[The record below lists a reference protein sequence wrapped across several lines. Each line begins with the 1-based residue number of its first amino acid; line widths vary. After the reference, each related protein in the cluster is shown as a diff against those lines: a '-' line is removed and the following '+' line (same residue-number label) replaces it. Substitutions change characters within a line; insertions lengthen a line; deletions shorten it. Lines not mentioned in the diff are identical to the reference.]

1 MTSPTD
7 AAWDVLQEGHRVEK
21 ILPALAIPALMGA
34 YGAYQGYKNVKDNR
48 ITDPVLGVV
57 GTEGDDSFASNA
69 LEFGTGFA
77 QGTGGGVGATAK
89 LGGKLGAK
97 IFGRKAAKQAA
108 EKVAA
113 QNAARYAAERSAGK
127 AIGTIPEGQIA
138 AANAQ
143 RMFNRT
149 GRASPTLGSLTGAG
163 SNATR
168 QAQFSMAAQQSPYA
182 LSMGR
187 QAAREAGRA
196 GALGRAG
203 TQAGLRGSQAVANNA
218 RNLGRVYALQNAG
231 LDPALALLAAGGS
244 LSQNNPTDPPQMPEM
259 TGMSPGY
266 AGAGASGTGGYQL
279 DQAGGGIG
287 GVQNV
292 GVGQGARQDIWND
305 VNWNQPQPDPYAH
318 VQWQDPNSQASSQK
332 LTGEYMDLGE
342 FLLKS
347 AINDMERKASCP
359 SCGKM
364 QKMCG
369 CEKKAEDSS
378 SDKKK
383 KPAHGMVIVIGS
395 GKAGPGPSTEG
406 KRDKKE
412 E

>member
-1 MTSPTD
+1 MISPTD

-21 ILPALAIPALMGA
+21 IAFAIPLAMGA

-48 ITDPVLGVV
+48 VTDPVLGVV

-108 EKVAA
+108 EKAAA
-113 QNAARYAAERSAGK
+113 QNAARYAAERTAGK
-127 AIGTIPEGQIA
+127 AIT
-138 AANAQ
+138 N
-143 RMFNRT
+143 M
-149 GRASPTLGSLTGAG
+149 PTNMAG
-163 SNATR
+163 SNVTTVMTPAR
-168 QAQFSMAAQQSPYA
+168 NRALQYGAQQSPYA
-182 LSMGR
+182 LSMGT
-187 QAAREAGRA
+187 QAAQQAGRA

-203 TQAGLRGSQAVANNA
+203 TQAGLRGSQAVGNNA

-244 LSQNNPTDPPQMPEM
+244 FLQNKNPTDPPQMPEM

-292 GVGQGARQDIWND
+292 GVGQTNRQEIWQNKQNSFD
-305 VNWNQPQPDPYAH
+305 QAYEPQPLAPEFP

-359 SCGKM
+359 TCGKM

-406 KRDKKE
+406 KRDKKKD
-412 E
+412 

>member
-21 ILPALAIPALMGA
+21 FAPLIAGALAAYGGYQGAKNAGVQVNRDGINLTNEASIVDPTGGYLYDSGTIDDPTGAQRATAFATQAVPFGAPAL
-34 YGAYQGYKNVKDNR
+34 KV
-48 ITDPVLGVV
+48 
-57 GTEGDDSFASNA
+57 
-69 LEFGTGFA
+69 
-77 QGTGGGVGATAK
+77 
-89 LGGKLGAK
+89 GGKAFRVARGA
-97 IFGRKAAKQAA
+97 RAADKA
-108 EKVAA
+108 
-113 QNAARYAAERSAGK
+113 
-127 AIGTIPEGQIA
+127 TD
-138 AANAQ
+138 
-143 RMFNRT
+143 
-149 GRASPTLGSLTGAG
+149 
-163 SNATR
+163 ATR
-168 QAQFSMAAQQSPYA
+168 AAQQSANLARTGAKNNPGATALNDFRYAQASNAHQRAIAARAKAAKLGQAGGKGKYA
-182 LSMGR
+182 L
-187 QAAREAGRA
+187 
-196 GALGRAG
+196 AG
-203 TQAGLRGSQAVANNA
+203 TGGAVVGAVGSRLLDLANN
-218 RNLGRVYALQNAG
+218 NEQQV
-231 LDPALALLAAGGS
+231 
-244 LSQNNPTDPPQMPEM
+244 PQM

-266 AGAGASGTGGYQL
+266 AGAGASSTGGYQL

-305 VNWNQPQPDPYAH
+305 VNWNQQQPDPFAN

-332 LTGEYMDLGE
+332 LTGEYMDLGD

-364 QKMCG
+364 EKMCG

-406 KRDKKE
+406 KRDKKKD
-412 E
+412 

>member
-21 ILPALAIPALMGA
+21 ILPLVAAAGAYGIPALMGA

-48 ITDPVLGVV
+48 VTDPVLGVV
-57 GTEGDDSFASNA
+57 GTEGDDSLASNA

-77 QGTGGGVGATAK
+77 QGTGSGVGATAK

-97 IFGRKAAKQAA
+97 FFGRKAARQAA
-108 EKVAA
+108 ERAAA

-127 AIGTIPEGQIA
+127 AITA
-138 AANAQ
+138 
-143 RMFNRT
+143 M
-149 GRASPTLGSLTGAG
+149 PTNMAG
-163 SNATR
+163 SNVTIAMSP
-168 QAQFSMAAQQSPYA
+168 AQKRAFQHGAQQSPYA
-182 LSMGR
+182 LSTGA
-187 QAAREAGRA
+187 QAAQQAGRA

-218 RNLGRVYALQNAG
+218 RNIGRVYALQNAG

-244 LSQNNPTDPPQMPEM
+244 LLQNNPTARPEM
-259 TGMSPGY
+259 SEMTSMSPGY

-305 VNWNQPQPDPYAH
+305 VNWNQQQPDPFSN
-318 VQWQDPNSQASSQK
+318 VQWQDTNSQASSQK

-369 CEKKAEDSS
+369 CEKKAEDKS

-406 KRDKKE
+406 KRDKK
-412 E
+412 

>member
-48 ITDPVLGVV
+48 VTDPVLGVV

-108 EKVAA
+108 KQAAA
-113 QNAARYAAERSAGK
+113 QNAARYAAERNAGK

-138 AANAQ
+138 AANAR

-149 GRASPTLGSLTGAG
+149 GVASPTLGSLTGAG

-168 QAQFSMAAQQSPYA
+168 QAQFRLAAQQSPYA

-187 QAAREAGRA
+187 QAARQAGRT

-218 RNLGRVYALQNAG
+218 RNIGRVYALQNAG

-244 LSQNNPTDPPQMPEM
+244 LLQNNPTDPPQM

-266 AGAGASGTGGYQL
+266 AGAGAGASGTGGYQL

-305 VNWNQPQPDPYAH
+305 VNWNQQQPDPYAD
-318 VQWQDPNSQASSQK
+318 VQWQDPNSRASSQK

-369 CEKKAEDSS
+369 CEKKAEDKS

-406 KRDKKE
+406 KRDKKKD
-412 E
+412 

>member
-21 ILPALAIPALMGA
+21 IAPLIPLAMLG

-48 ITDPVLGVV
+48 VTDPIVGVK
-57 GTEGDDSFASNA
+57 TLAEGDDKYNNMATQ
-69 LEFGTGFA
+69 FGSGFI

-108 EKVAA
+108 KQAAA

-127 AIGTIPEGQIA
+127 AITA
-138 AANAQ
+138 
-143 RMFNRT
+143 M
-149 GRASPTLGSLTGAG
+149 PTNMAG
-163 SNATR
+163 SNVTIAMSP
-168 QAQFSMAAQQSPYA
+168 AQKRAFQHGAQQSPYA
-182 LSMGR
+182 LSMGG
-187 QAAREAGRA
+187 QAARQAGRT
-196 GALGRAG
+196 GALGRAS

-218 RNLGRVYALQNAG
+218 KNIGRVYALQNAG

-244 LSQNNPTDPPQMPEM
+244 LLQNNPTAPPEM
-259 TGMSPGY
+259 SEMTSMSPGY

-305 VNWNQPQPDPYAH
+305 VNWNQQQPDPFSN

-369 CEKKAEDSS
+369 CEKKAEDKS

-383 KPAHGMVIVIGS
+383 KPAHGLVIVIGS

-406 KRDKKE
+406 KRDKKKE
-412 E
+412 